1 MLARGCGAPAGR
13 LRLFGVARGPGARA
27 PGGRMPSYWIVK
39 TEPSTY
45 SFDDLARQKTAV
57 WDGVKNNLA
66 LKHLRQMKPGDRV
79 LVYHTGDEKAVVGVA
94 DVTSESYPDPKQKD
108 PKLAVVD
115 LRAGERL
122 PRPVPLAEIKKERA
136 FADLA
141 LVRIGR
147 LSVMP
152 ASPDQ
157 YKRLL
162 VLGGSK

>member
-1 MLARGCGAPAGR
+1 M
-13 LRLFGVARGPGARA
+13 
-27 PGGRMPSYWIVK
+27 SNYWIVK
-39 TEPSTY
+39 TEAATY
-45 SFDDLARQKTAV
+45 SYDDLERQKTAV

-79 LVYHTGDEKAVVGVA
+79 LVYHTGDEKAVVGIA
-94 DVTSESYPDPKQKD
+94 EVTSDAYPDPKQKD

-115 LRAGERL
+115 LRAVERL
-122 PRPVPLAEIKKERA
+122 SRPVPLAEIKKDRA

-152 ASPDQ
+152 VSADQ
-157 YKRLL
+157 FKRILK
-162 VLGGSK
+162 LGGAK

>member
-1 MLARGCGAPAGR
+1 MT
-13 LRLFGVARGPGARA
+13 
-27 PGGRMPSYWIVK
+27 MYWIVK

-45 SFDDLARQKTAV
+45 SYDDLANQKTAV

-66 LKHLRQMKPGDRV
+66 LKHLREMKPGDQV

-94 DVTSESYPDPKQKD
+94 EVVSLPYADPKQKD
-108 PKLAVVD
+108 PKLMVVD
-115 LRAGERL
+115 LRAEGRL
-122 PRPVPLAEIKKERA
+122 PRAVSLAEIKKDRA

-152 ASPDQ
+152 ASADQ
-157 YKRLL
+157 FKRLL
-162 VLGGSK
+162 KLGGQKS

>member
-1 MLARGCGAPAGR
+1 MVELPSQPPPTSTN
-13 LRLFGVARGPGARA
+13 LHQPSQ
-27 PGGRMPSYWIVK
+27 PPPMPSYWIVK

-45 SFDDLARQKTAV
+45 SFDDLARQHSAV
-57 WDGVKNNLA
+57 WDGVKTNLA

-94 DVTSESYPDPKQKD
+94 EVTSEAYPDLKQKD
-108 PKLAVVD
+108 PELAVVD
-115 LRAGERL
+115 LRAVERL
-122 PRPVPLAEIKKERA
+122 PRPVPLAEIKKDRA

-152 ASPDQ
+152 ASADQ
-157 YKRLL
+157 FKRILK
-162 VLGGSK
+162 LGGAK

>member
-1 MLARGCGAPAGR
+1 
-13 LRLFGVARGPGARA
+13 
-27 PGGRMPSYWIVK
+27 MPNYWIVK

-94 DVTSESYPDPKQKD
+94 EVASQPYPDPKQKD

-115 LRAGERL
+115 LKVGERL
-122 PRPVPLAEIKKERA
+122 PRPVPLAEIKGDRA

-152 ASPDQ
+152 ASADQ
-157 YKRLL
+157 FKRILK
-162 VLGGSK
+162 LGGAT

>member
-1 MLARGCGAPAGR
+1 
-13 LRLFGVARGPGARA
+13 
-27 PGGRMPSYWIVK
+27 MPNHWIVK

-45 SFDDLARQKTAV
+45 SYDDLAGQKTAV

-94 DVTSESYPDPKQKD
+94 DVTSEAYPDPKQQD

-115 LRAGERL
+115 LRAVGRL
-122 PRPVPLAEIKKERA
+122 PRPVSLAEIKKDRA
-136 FADLA
+136 FADLG
-141 LVRIGR
+141 LVRMGR

-152 ASPDQ
+152 VPPDQ
-157 YKRLL
+157 YQRLL
-162 VLGGSK
+162 KLGGMK